1 MELFEKLY
9 KREKLKLKEWEEYAD
24 RLLVENNELKS
35 QLALEKV
42 KTNDFL
48 QIASKSNQKVY
59 NLTEENKKLNSK
71 ILELKRGL

>member
-9 KREKLKLKEWEEYAD
+9 RKTKAELKEWEEYAD
-24 RLLVENNELKS
+24 RLLVANNELKS
-35 QLALEKV
+35 QLALEKL

-48 QIASKSNQKVY
+48 QIASKSNQKAY
-59 NLTEENKKLNSK
+59 NLTEENKQLNSK

>member
-9 KREKLKLKEWEEYAD
+9 RREKLKIKEWEEYAD
-24 RLLVENNELKS
+24 RLIIENNELKS

-59 NLTEENKKLNSK
+59 NLTEKNKQLNSK

>member
-24 RLLVENNELKS
+24 RLLVANNELKS
-35 QLALEKV
+35 QLALEKL

-48 QIASKSNQKVY
+48 QIANKSNQKVY
-59 NLTEENKKLNSK
+59 NLTEENRKLNSK